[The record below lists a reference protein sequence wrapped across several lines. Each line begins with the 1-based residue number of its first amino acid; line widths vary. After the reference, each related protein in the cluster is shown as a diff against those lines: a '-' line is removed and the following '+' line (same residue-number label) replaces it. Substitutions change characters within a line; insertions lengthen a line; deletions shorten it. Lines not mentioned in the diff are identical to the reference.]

1 MKVAAG
7 LGLLADAALVVL
19 LLALS
24 GVVFGAGQ
32 GAGGEGAAI
41 LGWSLTLAVCVIAPL
56 LALPMWRRGRRDMAI
71 ATIWLPVIAL
81 LLGIL
86 IGML

>member
-1 MKVAAG
+1 MKVAVT
-7 LGLLADAALVVL
+7 LGLLADAGLVVL
-19 LLALS
+19 LLALA

-32 GAGGEGAAI
+32 GAGGEGSVI

-56 LALPMWRRGRRDMAI
+56 LALPMWRRGRRDIAL

-86 IGML
+86 IGTL

>member
-1 MKVAAG
+1 MKVAVT
-7 LGLLADAALVVL
+7 LGLLADAGLVVL
-19 LLALS
+19 LLALA

-32 GAGGEGAAI
+32 GGGGEGSAI

-56 LALPMWRRGRRDMAI
+56 LALPMWRRGRRDIAL

-86 IGML
+86 IGTL